1 MPEVPSSTENT
12 HAQGTFLESSK
23 PFRIWLIL
31 ISILAVILFVVDAVL
46 AFAIISTSVDH
57 LKTETRSI
65 SNGVSI
71 LYSVDDFHN
80 DLAVEIPSILITYVI
95 LGLGPTGG
103 WVLRK
108 RKPLLAFVLSL
119 FVVVSIITTFLLGLL
134 LVFN

>member
-57 LKTETRSI
+57 LKTKTRSI

-80 DLAVEIPSILITYVI
+80 DLEVEIPSILINLEPI
-95 LGLGPTGG
+95 RKLGLGAHAPKDKSTSEINQGQPIA
-103 WVLRK
+103 R
-108 RKPLLAFVLSL
+108 
-119 FVVVSIITTFLLGLL
+119 LLGPADT
-134 LVFN
+134 